1 MYNATAYQ
9 SAAAH
14 GRVAAADPHGLV
26 LLLMNGALER
36 MAKARGC
43 ILNKAIGEKAQ
54 LIHRTVAILDELRNC
69 LNLEAGGEVAQ
80 NLDRLYDYMCRQ
92 LLKATVENNVKPL
105 DEATTL
111 LQSIRDAW
119 QHMPMQARRAPGARP

>member
-1 MYNATAYQ
+1 MYNATAYH
-9 SAAAH
+9 STAAH

-43 ILNKAIGEKAQ
+43 ILNNATMDKAQ
-54 LIHRTVAILDELRNC
+54 LIHRTVAIVDELRNS
-69 LNLEAGGEVAQ
+69 LNLEAGGDVAQ

-92 LLKATVENNVKPL
+92 LLKATVSNDVKPL
-105 DEATTL
+105 DEAAKL
-111 LQSIRDAW
+111 LQGLRDAW
-119 QHMPMQARRAPGARP
+119 QQIPPQSRRAAGG